1 MSDAEQMN
9 RIIGCWALAEKR
21 AKHLCAFE
29 TLDLSFRL
37 KKPTREEVKK
47 AWYRLAM
54 RLHPDKNSD
63 SALATEATRCI
74 NLAKQ
79 YLFEEH
85 FGDAASRV
93 MHKHTWREAAAEKAA
108 AEKAAAEKAAAEK
121 ESADKPAATEETAAP
136 LAVEPTQAA
145 AQPTEQHA
153 AETVAQQLA
162 ELPARAAA
170 EQASPQRTGPTE
182 QTSKRPRS
190 ESPAPDGERP
200 ASAQQHEEEVKR
212 QQCSASSAACSAEV
226 CS

>member
-1 MSDAEQMN
+1 MAEAWSAKEHKLLEDAIRKYPASMEKKE
-9 RIIGCWALAEKR
+9 RWAAISAAVPGRTAKACVERVRFVSAALSAAKSTHAGGDTTAVKAEV
-21 AKHLCAFE
+21 E
-29 TLDLSFRL
+29 S
-37 KKPTREEVKK
+37 
-47 AWYRLAM
+47 
-54 RLHPDKNSD
+54 
-63 SALATEATRCI
+63 
-74 NLAKQ
+74 
-79 YLFEEH
+79 
-85 FGDAASRV
+85 
-93 MHKHTWREAAAEKAA
+93 
-108 AEKAAAEKAAAEK
+108 KAAAEKAAAEK

>member
-63 SALATEATRCI
+63 SALATEAMRCI

-108 AEKAAAEKAAAEK
+108 AEKAAAEK
-121 ESADKPAATEETAAP
+121 ESADKPAATEETTAP
-136 LAVEPTQAA
+136 LAVEPTQVA

>member
-37 KKPTREEVKK
+37 KKPTREGVKK

-108 AEKAAAEKAAAEK
+108 AEKAAAEK
-121 ESADKPAATEETAAP
+121 ESADKPAATEETTAP
-136 LAVEPTQAA
+136 LAVEPTQVA

-170 EQASPQRTGPTE
+170 EQASPQRTGPSE